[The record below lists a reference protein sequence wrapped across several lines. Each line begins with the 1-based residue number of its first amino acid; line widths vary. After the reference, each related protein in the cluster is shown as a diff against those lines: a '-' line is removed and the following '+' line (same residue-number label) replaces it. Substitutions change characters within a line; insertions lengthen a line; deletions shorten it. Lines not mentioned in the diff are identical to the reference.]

1 MAKLMKIFVEWR
13 HETNSAIPAL
23 TVAFCFASA
32 LDQYG
37 EWQQLEST
45 QMLAEYLH
53 HPDQWYAHHYR
64 YASSVVHRVALG
76 VRVEASSEDL
86 GNLQKIATEFTG
98 SIGSCLV
105 DWFPAVAMIPRP
117 FSVGAVVGKDGQIP
131 QRRSSYVVRPR
142 IRCNQSRCGATV
154 LR

>member
-64 YASSVVHRVALG
+64 HASSVVHRVALG
-76 VRVEASSEDL
+76 VRVEASSDRVRIQ
-86 GNLQKIATEFTG
+86 GKQRG
-98 SIGSCLV
+98 SNVLCNAGCGSRKRH
-105 DWFPAVAMIPRP
+105 DET
-117 FSVGAVVGKDGQIP
+117 SS
-131 QRRSSYVVRPR
+131 QRLHH
-142 IRCNQSRCGATV
+142 GDD
-154 LR
+154 